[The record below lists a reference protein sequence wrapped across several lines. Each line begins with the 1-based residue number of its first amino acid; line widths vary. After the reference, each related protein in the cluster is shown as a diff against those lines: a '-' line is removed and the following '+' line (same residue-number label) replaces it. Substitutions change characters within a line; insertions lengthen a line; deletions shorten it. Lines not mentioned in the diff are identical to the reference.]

1 MINVQVDLWP
11 YGNEGRKSEIANI
24 RIANIHT
31 NMKTQ
36 DAIYGCTVYD
46 DSGKEISVEVDHN
59 RKDGIY
65 VLLRK
70 VLQEVEK
77 SIV

>member
-1 MINVQVDLWP
+1 MIDIQIDLWP
-11 YGNEGRKSEIANI
+11 YGNKKRKEEIANI

-31 NMKTQ
+31 SRNQ

-46 DSGKEISVEVDHN
+46 KSNEKSYTVDHN

-70 VLQEVEK
+70 VFEEVTK
-77 SIV
+77 VPS

>member
-1 MINVQVDLWP
+1 MINVQIDLWP
-11 YGNEGRKSEIANI
+11 YGNEKRKSEIANI

-31 NMKTQ
+31 NMESQ

-46 DSGKEISVEVDHN
+46 NSGKEISIELDHN

-65 VLLRK
+65 VLLQK
-70 VLQEVEK
+70 VIKEVIK
-77 SIV
+77 QT